1 MNKHQT
7 PEMILVHVLY
17 QSSRGWQHDMT
28 HVARPRHIH
37 LWMSVNTT
45 TVSPI
50 LNFLSCFPGLVGKYC
65 KNILFVFTFEMEIE
79 EFAANWRGGAMTR
92 GAG

>member
-1 MNKHQT
+1 
-7 PEMILVHVLY
+7 MILVHMLD
-17 QSSRGWQHDMT
+17 QSSWGWQHDVA

-37 LWMSVNTT
+37 LWMSVNAA
-45 TVSPI
+45 TVTPMYPQLPVLFSRVGRQI
-50 LNFLSCFPGLVGKYC
+50 LQ
-65 KNILFVFTFEMEIE
+65 NILFVITFEMEIE